1 MGILLT
7 ILFLFLFFK
16 FTGFLFRIS
25 GRIIG
30 TILSLVGYAAIGMIV
45 ISLLGIAFCILP
57 LILLI
62 GIGATVFAAIRS

>member
-30 TILSLVGYAAIGMIV
+30 TILSLVGYAVIGMIV
-45 ISLLGIAFCILP
+45 ISLLGIAFRILP

-62 GIGATVFAAIRS
+62 EIGATVFAAIRS

>member
-1 MGILLT
+1 MGILMT
-7 ILFLFLFFK
+7 ILFLFLFFL

-30 TILSLVGYAAIGMIV
+30 TILSLVGYAVIGMIV
-45 ISLLGIAFCILP
+45 ISLLGIAFRILP

>member
-45 ISLLGIAFCILP
+45 ISLLGIAFRILP

>member
-30 TILSLVGYAAIGMIV
+30 TILSLVGYAVIGMIV
-45 ISLLGIAFCILP
+45 ISLLGIAFRILP

>member
-45 ISLLGIAFCILP
+45 IFLLGIAFRILP